1 MLLLYQIILHV
12 LERILKRTEKL
23 IMTIDDKIRGEKL
36 QYNINREPAKILSGN
51 FKREYLKSEERLS
64 PGQKRV
70 AEQAKFTYSL
80 FGKAFEKQIKII
92 EDQGR
97 KEIDAIT
104 NQNKRLAALTNKD
117 NHKANYNE
125 ISEELVKKRFD
136 EIKELTNEVNHN
148 D

>member
-23 IMTIDDKIRGEKL
+23 IMTIDDKIRDEKL
-36 QYNINREPAKILSGN
+36 QYNINREPAKISSGN
-51 FKREYLKSEERLS
+51 FKRDYLKSEERLS

-125 ISEELVKKRFD
+125 ISEELVKERFD